1 MAGDEQNPYTPPAAP
16 IAAEHAS
23 GQVADRL
30 SGDAHDHTRHE
41 GLLALRNAA
50 KLAASM
56 ILTWGVALIVTF
68 KLPKYL
74 GPERFGHYRFG
85 DQFAMSLAVFLSLGV
100 DTYISREI
108 AVRPKHLSEFFGG
121 VLVTRALVILPLIVV
136 AFFFLD
142 GEVHERRLA
151 AGLFALAYL
160 FTALNQT
167 FQQTLQ
173 AASKVDGLAVANVV
187 AKVLWGGGTFAAVTM
202 QAPFWVLPLPM
213 VVGEGLKCA
222 FLYVAT
228 RDAVDLK
235 LRIDLE
241 ETKKVL
247 KISFPFYI
255 ANVAVSLGSSI
266 DIVVLGKIVS
276 KTSEEVGWY
285 GSARQ
290 IAALSALLSPIMSGV
305 LIPMMSRAKARNVD
319 DFYRILRRGFEAVLV
334 VSLPLTLILA
344 LGAEYWIHI
353 TIKDRFLPAADSLRW
368 LAPTFVF
375 AYANV
380 LLWLAL
386 MILDRSWTITIV
398 SIAGLLLLPVLIII
412 AVPLFAPMGPGG
424 AGMGVAIAL
433 STRELI
439 IVLVFLA
446 FLREKA
452 MDRRAVASVVKS
464 LLICVAVVV
473 ADHFMKPHLIP
484 PLRLALDAALYGLL
498 AVAVGVIAPKDL
510 KAVLKMVKD
519 RKKNAA
525 S

>member
-1 MAGDEQNPYTPPAAP
+1 MTGSTPPGP
-16 IAAEHAS
+16 E
-23 GQVADRL
+23 
-30 SGDAHDHTRHE
+30 DHTRRE
-41 GLLALRNAA
+41 GMLALRNGA

-68 KLPKYL
+68 KLPVYL
-74 GPERFGHYRFG
+74 KPERFGHYRFG

-108 AVRPKHLSEFFGG
+108 AVRPKHASDFFGG
-121 VLVTRALVILPLIVV
+121 VLVTRALVILPLVGV

-151 AGLFALAYL
+151 AVLFGFAYL

-173 AASKVDGLAVANVV
+173 AASKVDGLAIANVV
-187 AKVLWGGGTFAAVTM
+187 AKVLWGGGTFAAVAM
-202 QAPFWVLPLPM
+202 EAPFWVLPLPM
-213 VVGEGLKCA
+213 VVGEGLKAA
-222 FLYVAT
+222 FLYIAT
-228 RDAVDLK
+228 RDAVDLE
-235 LRIDLE
+235 LRIDIE
-241 ETKKVL
+241 QTKKVL
-247 KISFPFYI
+247 KIAFPFYI

-266 DIVVLGKIVS
+266 DVVVLGKIVE
-276 KTSEEVGWY
+276 KTSKEVGWY

-290 IAALSALLSPIMSGV
+290 IAQLSALLSPIMSGV
-305 LIPMMSRAKARNVD
+305 LIPMMSRAKARNED
-319 DFYRILRRGFEAVLV
+319 DFYRILRRGFEAVVV
-334 VSLPLTLILA
+334 VSIPLTLLLA
-344 LGAEYWIHI
+344 LGAEFWIHI
-353 TIKDRFLPAADSLRW
+353 TIKDKFLPAADSLRW

-398 SIAGLLLLPVLIII
+398 SIAGLVLLPVLIIL
-412 AVPLFAPMGPGG
+412 AVPLTEGRGPGG
-424 AGMGVAIAL
+424 AGMGVAMAL
-433 STRELI
+433 SARELV

-452 MDRRAVASVVKS
+452 MDRRGFMSLVKS
-464 LLICVAVVV
+464 LLICVIVAV
-473 ADHFMKPHLIP
+473 AHHFMESLG
-484 PLRLALDAALYGLL
+484 PLRLAVDAALYGIL
-498 AVAVGVIAPKDL
+498 ALVLRVIAPSDI

-519 RKKNAA
+519 RKKAA
-525 S
+525 AT

>member
-1 MAGDEQNPYTPPAAP
+1 MTASAQPPDD
-16 IAAEHAS
+16 HT
-23 GQVADRL
+23 Q
-30 SGDAHDHTRHE
+30 DHTRHE
-41 GLLALRNAA
+41 GLLALRNGV

-108 AVRPKHLSEFFGG
+108 AVRPKHASEFFGG
-121 VLVTRALVILPLIVV
+121 VLVTRALVILPLVGV

-142 GEVHERRLA
+142 GEVHERRIA
-151 AGLFALAYL
+151 AVLFGFAYL

-173 AASKVDGLAVANVV
+173 AASKVDGLAIANVA
-187 AKVLWGGGTFAAVTM
+187 AKILWGGGTFAAVTL

-213 VVGEGLKCA
+213 VVGEGLKAA

-228 RDAVDLK
+228 RGAVDLE
-235 LRIDLE
+235 LRIDVE
-241 ETKKVL
+241 QTKKVL
-247 KISFPFYI
+247 RIAFPFYI

-266 DIVVLGKIVS
+266 DVVVLGKIVS

-290 IAALSALLSPIMSGV
+290 IAQLSALLSPIMSGV
-305 LIPMMSRAKARNVD
+305 LIPMMSRAKARNED
-319 DFYRILRRGFEAVLV
+319 DFYRILRRGFEAVIV

-344 LGAEYWIHI
+344 LGAEFWIHV
-353 TIKDRFLPAADSLRW
+353 TIKDKFLPAADSLRW

-398 SIAGLLLLPVLIII
+398 SIAGLVLLPVLIVL
-412 AVPLFAPMGPGG
+412 AVPLFAPLGRGG

-439 IVLVFLA
+439 IMLVFLA
-446 FLREKA
+446 FLRDKA
-452 MDRRAVASVVKS
+452 LDRRGLASTIKS
-464 LLICVAVVV
+464 LAICAVVAV
-473 ADHFMKPHLIP
+473 ADHYLARLMS
-484 PLRLALDAALYGLL
+484 PLPRLALDALFYAVLAIALR
-498 AVAVGVIAPKDL
+498 VIAPSDI
-510 KAVLKMVKD
+510 KAVLQMVKN
-519 RKKNAA
+519 RKNAA
-525 S
+525 AT

>member
-1 MAGDEQNPYTPPAAP
+1 MTASSPPP
-16 IAAEHAS
+16 
-23 GQVADRL
+23 D
-30 SGDAHDHTRHE
+30 DHTRRE
-41 GLLALRNAA
+41 GLLALRNGA

-108 AVRPKHLSEFFGG
+108 AVRPRHASEFFGG
-121 VLVTRALVILPLIVV
+121 VLVTRALVILPLVVV
-136 AFFFLD
+136 AVFFLD

-151 AGLFALAYL
+151 AVLFGIAYL

-187 AKVLWGGGTFAAVTM
+187 AKVLWGGGTFAAVTV

-213 VVGEGLKCA
+213 IVGEGLKAA

-228 RDAVDLK
+228 KDAVDLE
-235 LRIDLE
+235 LRVDME
-241 ETKKVL
+241 ATKKVL
-247 KISFPFYI
+247 KVAFPFYI

-266 DIVVLGKIVS
+266 DVVVLGKIVS

-290 IAALSALLSPIMSGV
+290 IAQLSALLSPIMSGV
-305 LIPMMSRAKARNVD
+305 LIPMMSRAKARNEE
-319 DFYRILRRGFEAVLV
+319 DFYRILRRGFEAVIV

-344 LGAEYWIHI
+344 LGSEYWIHV
-353 TIKDRFLPAADSLRW
+353 TIKDKFLPAAGSLRW

-398 SIAGLLLLPVLIII
+398 SIAGLVLLPVLIVI
-412 AVPLFAPMGPGG
+412 AVPLFAPLGPGG

-446 FLREKA
+446 FLRSKA
-452 MDRRAVASVVKS
+452 LDRRGAMSAIKS
-464 LLICVAVVV
+464 LLSCALVAA
-473 ADHFMKPHLIP
+473 ADHYLTAMMRP
-484 PLRLALDAALYGLL
+484 PFRLATDAALYGAL
-498 AVAVGVIAPKDL
+498 ALALGVIAPRDV

-519 RKKNAA
+519 RKKAA
-525 S
+525 AA

>member
-1 MAGDEQNPYTPPAAP
+1 MTASSPPP
-16 IAAEHAS
+16 D
-23 GQVADRL
+23 G
-30 SGDAHDHTRHE
+30 GDHTRAE
-41 GLLALRNAA
+41 GMLALRNGA

-108 AVRPKHLSEFFGG
+108 AVRPKHASEFFGG
-121 VLVTRALVILPLIVV
+121 VLVTRALVILPLIGV
-136 AFFFLD
+136 AFFVLD
-142 GEVHERRLA
+142 GEVQERRLA
-151 AGLFALAYL
+151 AVLFGVAYL

-173 AASKVDGLAVANVV
+173 AASKVDGLAVANVI
-187 AKVLWGGGTFAAVTM
+187 AKVLWGGGTFAAVTL

-213 VVGEGLKCA
+213 IIGEALKA
-222 FLYVAT
+222 TFLYIAT
-228 RDAVDLK
+228 KDAVGLE
-235 LRIDLE
+235 LRIDLA

-247 KISFPFYI
+247 KVAFPFYI

-266 DIVVLGKIVS
+266 DVVVLGKIMS

-290 IAALSALLSPIMSGV
+290 IAQLSALLSPIMSGV
-305 LIPMMSRAKARNVD
+305 LIPMMSRAKARNEA
-319 DFYRILRRGFEAVLV
+319 DFYRILRRGFEAVIV
-334 VSLPLTLILA
+334 VSIPLTLLLA
-344 LGAEYWIHI
+344 LGSEYWIHI
-353 TIKDRFLPAADSLRW
+353 TIKDKFLPAADSLRW

-398 SIAGLLLLPVLIII
+398 SIAGLVLLPVLIVI
-412 AVPLFAPMGPGG
+412 AVPLTAGRGPGG
-424 AGMGVAIAL
+424 AGMGVAMAL
-433 STRELI
+433 SLRELV

-446 FLREKA
+446 FLRDKA
-452 MDRRAVASVVKS
+452 LDRRGAMALVKS
-464 LLICVAVVV
+464 LAICVAV
-473 ADHFMKPHLIP
+473 AGANHFMLALHPL
-484 PLRLALDAALYGLL
+484 LRLSADALLYLVLMLGSRVL
-498 AVAVGVIAPKDL
+498 APSDL

-519 RKKNAA
+519 RKKPAA
-525 S
+525 

>member
-1 MAGDEQNPYTPPAAP
+1 MTASPPPQEDHSA
-16 IAAEHAS
+16 
-23 GQVADRL
+23 
-30 SGDAHDHTRHE
+30 DHTRRE
-41 GLLALRNAA
+41 GLLALRNGA

-108 AVRPKHLSEFFGG
+108 AVRPKHASEFFGG
-121 VLVTRALVILPLIVV
+121 VLVTRAIVILPLIVV
-136 AFFFLD
+136 AFLFLD

-151 AGLFALAYL
+151 AALFGVAYL

-202 QAPFWVLPLPM
+202 QAPFWMLPLPM
-213 VVGEGLKCA
+213 IVGEGLKAA
-222 FLYVAT
+222 FLYIAT
-228 RDAVDLK
+228 KDAVDLE
-235 LRIDLE
+235 LRIDVE
-241 ETKKVL
+241 QTKKVL
-247 KISFPFYI
+247 KIAFPFYI

-266 DIVVLGKIVS
+266 DVVVLGKIVS

-290 IAALSALLSPIMSGV
+290 IAQLSALLSPIMSGV
-305 LIPMMSRAKARNVD
+305 LIPMMSRARARNED
-319 DFYRILRRGFEAVLV
+319 DFYRILRRGFEAVIV
-334 VSLPLTLILA
+334 ISLPLTLLLA

-412 AVPLFAPMGPGG
+412 AVPLFAPLGPGG

-446 FLREKA
+446 FLRDKA
-452 MDRRAVASVVKS
+452 LDRRGALSTMKS
-464 LLICVAVVV
+464 LAICAIVAV
-473 ADHFMKPHLIP
+473 ADHYLTKLTIP
-484 PLRLALDAALYGLL
+484 PLRLAADAALYGML
-498 AVAVGVIAPKDL
+498 AIALRVIAPSDI

-519 RKKNAA
+519 RKKAAA

>member
-1 MAGDEQNPYTPPAAP
+1 MTASTPPP
-16 IAAEHAS
+16 
-23 GQVADRL
+23 D
-30 SGDAHDHTRHE
+30 DHTRRE
-41 GLLALRNAA
+41 GLLALRNGA

-108 AVRPKHLSEFFGG
+108 AVRPKHASEFFGG

-151 AGLFALAYL
+151 AALFGVAYL

-187 AKVLWGGGTFAAVTM
+187 AKVLWGGGTFAAVTL

-213 VVGEGLKCA
+213 IVGEGLKAA
-222 FLYVAT
+222 FLYMAT
-228 RDAVDLK
+228 KDAVDLE
-235 LRIDLE
+235 LRIDFE
-241 ETKKVL
+241 QTKKVL
-247 KISFPFYI
+247 KVALPFYI

-266 DIVVLGKIVS
+266 DVVVLGKIVS

-290 IAALSALLSPIMSGV
+290 IAQLSALLSPIMSGV
-305 LIPMMSRAKARNVD
+305 LIPMMSRAKARNED
-319 DFYRILRRGFEAVLV
+319 DFYRILRRGFEAVIV
-334 VSLPLTLILA
+334 VSLPLTLLLA
-344 LGAEYWIHI
+344 LGSEYWIHI
-353 TIKDRFLPAADSLRW
+353 TIKDRFLPAAGSLRW

-398 SIAGLLLLPVLIII
+398 SIVGLVLLPILIII
-412 AVPLFAPMGPGG
+412 AVPLFAPLGPGG

-446 FLREKA
+446 FLRSKA
-452 MDRRAVASVVKS
+452 LDRRGAMSAIKS
-464 LLICVAVVV
+464 LAICALVAV
-473 ADHFMKPHLIP
+473 ADHYLTAMMRP
-484 PLRLALDAALYGLL
+484 PFRLTLDAALYGVL
-498 AVAVGVIAPKDL
+498 ALALRVIAPSDI

-519 RKKNAA
+519 RKKAA
-525 S
+525 AA